1 MLRDEFR
8 FAETARREF
17 DAFDPMRA
25 FDFASRVARL
35 FATRRAVLQNANI
48 RKFAPKGRRR
58 RGEELTLDVVNED
71 VFLRNAR
78 LVDQLTNDGQD
89 YLRGRVAKVVL
100 FARSAVVQVDV
111 DRDDFALWAPAFEFE
126 FSGRLIE
133 TTEDFGPSVGVGR
146 RARPF
151 LRIYRGRRIRRTAV
165 EFFIFLRLPGR
176 RAASG

>member
-1 MLRDEFR
+1 
-8 FAETARREF
+8 
-17 DAFDPMRA
+17 MRA

-35 FATRRAVLQNANI
+35 FATRRAVLQNANS

-58 RGEELTLDVVNED
+58 RGKELALDVVNED

-89 YLRGRVAKVVL
+89 CLRGRVAKIVL
-100 FARSAVVQVDV
+100 FARSAVVQVDF
-111 DRDDFALWAPAFEFE
+111 DRDDFALLVPAFE
-126 FSGRLIE
+126 FSGRLVE
-133 TTEDFGPSVGVGR
+133 TTEDFVPSVGVGR
-146 RARPF
+146 RARPV

-165 EFFIFLRLPGR
+165 EFFVFRLPGR